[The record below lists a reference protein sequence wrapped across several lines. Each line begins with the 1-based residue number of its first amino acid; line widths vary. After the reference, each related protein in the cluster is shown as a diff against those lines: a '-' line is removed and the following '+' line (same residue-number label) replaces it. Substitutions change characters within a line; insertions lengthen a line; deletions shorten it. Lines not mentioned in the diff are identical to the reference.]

1 MDIDVILG
9 MVCGYGAEQLLIA
22 VAVSV
27 VAALIKRKAKLDLR
41 RELAARLVF
50 SLALAALAALIFGK
64 NYGWVVPTAS
74 GALGLSYVF
83 SNLVCKNDSPTAET
97 FQRSVAPYLT
107 DDELK
112 SVLDKNVDDEQTR
125 VLLKNL
131 LKDGTPEE
139 EIVFITD
146 VVIALKKF
154 V

>member
-9 MVCGYGAEQLLIA
+9 IVCGYGAEQLLIA

-41 RELAARLVF
+41 RELVARLVF
-50 SLALAALAALIFGK
+50 SLA
-64 NYGWVVPTAS
+64 
-74 GALGLSYVF
+74 
-83 SNLVCKNDSPTAET
+83 
-97 FQRSVAPYLT
+97 
-107 DDELK
+107 
-112 SVLDKNVDDEQTR
+112 
-125 VLLKNL
+125 LKNL

-139 EIVFITD
+139 EFVFITD

>member
-41 RELAARLVF
+41 RELVARLVF
-50 SLALAALAALIFGK
+50 SLALAALAALILGK
-64 NYGWVVPTAS
+64 NYGWIVSTAA

-97 FQRSVAPYLT
+97 FLRSVAPYLT